1 MDANRFIYFLRFI
14 EDININYIVGA
25 LHNYKKQ
32 EYQIPNKNRQEI
44 FMSLFPII
52 RIIEQLPRATLT
64 SKARPTSC
72 IAITEQTVIYNTIY
86 QVYQI

>member
-14 EDININYIVGA
+14 EDININNIVEA

-44 FMSLFPII
+44 FMSRF
-52 RIIEQLPRATLT
+52 IEQLPRATLT